1 MIESRFFQR
10 INQNIS
16 DESFCEA
23 IHESVLNQN
32 FSQKRTDFEKLKFY
46 FIQQDLH
53 ALGLNIK
60 QKGYRRGTTEVM

>member
-1 MIESRFFQR
+1 MIESRIFQI
-10 INQNIS
+10 INQNRS

-32 FSQKRTDFEKLKFY
+32 FSQKRTDFGKLKFY

-60 QKGYRRGTTEVM
+60 QKGYRGYANHI